1 MPSVRKLPLDAKLV
15 ERIRSIGEGKEW
27 VFRSEAFTPNKPRHA
42 LKRYVRPAA
51 KSLGIVFG
59 GWHDFR
65 HPLSTTL
72 RRSGVH
78 PKVMSDI
85 LGHKKVNL
93 AMDVYDRLILGISR
107 SRWRPWST
115 VGYPMLPNR
124 SQRHEKVST
133 VWGFGRRGRNR
144 TCNPRIRNPM
154 LYPFEL
160 RARSLF
166 TRVSAISLTA
176 ALLARSFS
184 FEIARARAPIAASTF
199 GSRSL
204 M

>member
-1 MPSVRKLPLDAKLV
+1 MKSLPSVRKLPLDAKLV

-93 AMDVYDRLILGISR
+93 AMDVYDRTDIGDFEKPLEAVVNG
-107 SRWRPWST
+107 W
-115 VGYPMLPNR
+115 LPNVTQ
-124 SQRHEKVST
+124 SE
-133 VWGFGRRGRNR
+133 
-144 TCNPRIRNPM
+144 P
-154 LYPFEL
+154 
-160 RARSLF
+160 
-166 TRVSAISLTA
+166 A
-176 ALLARSFS
+176 A
-184 FEIARARAPIAASTF
+184 
-199 GSRSL
+199 
-204 M
+204 